1 MKINTALILCAGYGK
16 RLSPLTLEKPKPL
29 LKINKI
35 TLLEN
40 CINLI
45 QFLGIKKVIINT
57 FYLQEQIENF
67 IRLKNFDLDI
77 KIISDGKKIL
87 NTGGGILNMMNVS
100 GESDF
105 LTLNPDTVWSKKY
118 VETIKNMERFY
129 FSNQIKNILLLV
141 NKNFSFD
148 KRLKGDFNLEKNKI
162 SKVDQNNLIYTGCQI
177 INKDL
182 FKSHLV
188 NNFSISEIWNELVYK
203 NELYGYQ
210 SAENFYHITN
220 LEVYKELLKNKQIF
234 SPISI

>member
-87 NTGGGILNMMNVS
+87 NTGGGILNMMNS
-100 GESDF
+100 SNESDF
-105 LTLNPDTVWSKKY
+105 LTLNPDTVWNKSY
-118 VETIKNMERFY
+118 AETIQQMRKFY
-129 FSNQIKNILLLV
+129 FSSQIKNILLLV
-141 NKNFSFD
+141 NKSLSFD
-148 KRLKGDFNLEKNKI
+148 KTLKGDFNLLENVIKKD
-162 SKVDQNNLIYTGCQI
+162 SQNDFIYTGCQI

-182 FKSHLV
+182 FASHSVRDFPMSSIWSQLV
-188 NNFSISEIWNELVYK
+188 SK
-203 NELYGYQ
+203 NDLYGYE
-210 SAENFYHITN
+210 SLEKFYHLTN
-220 LEVYKELLKNKQIF
+220 FKVYKELSKNN
-234 SPISI
+234 